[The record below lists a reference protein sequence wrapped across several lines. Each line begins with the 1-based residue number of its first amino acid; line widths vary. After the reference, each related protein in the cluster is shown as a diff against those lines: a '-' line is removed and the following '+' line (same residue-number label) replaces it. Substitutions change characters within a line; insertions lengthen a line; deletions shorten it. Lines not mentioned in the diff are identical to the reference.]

1 MSDELRR
8 WLEKIGL
15 AQHAE
20 TLAANDIDLD
30 VLPELSDEDLT
41 ELGLSL
47 GHRRRLQRAL
57 AEGTTR
63 EAVNAAPETPSREAE
78 RRQLTVLFCD
88 LVGSTELS
96 RRFDPED
103 LRELIRR
110 YQDAVSGAVVRHGGY
125 VANFLGD
132 GIIAYFGWPRADEDE
147 AVQAVRA
154 GLDAV
159 LAVREL
165 SLRAHAGIASGPVVV
180 GDLDTAERRQTGAV
194 AGETPNLAARLE
206 ALAKPGQVVI
216 DGLTRQLIGAAFAL
230 EEIGP
235 QNLKGFSEPV
245 RAWRVVGER
254 AVESRFE
261 ARAGRLTPFIGR
273 EQEMALL
280 FERFERASAGEGQAV
295 LLAGEAGIGK
305 SRIVQILHERLSA
318 APSPP
323 TQIRMQCA
331 PLNAASALHPVIRHL
346 RYAAGFLAEDGP
358 EERLDK
364 LEALLRQGV
373 EDMRES
379 AALLAPLLALPGER
393 YGVLLDMA
401 PEQRNER
408 LMRVLVDQ
416 LVGLAARN
424 TVLYVLEDAHWIDA
438 ATRDLIE
445 RLLARVADSRILVLI
460 THRPE
465 FQPDWTRHPHV
476 TTLTLNRLSRG
487 QGAEF
492 VRAAGGTTLPEEII
506 ALIGERAGGVPLF
519 IEELTKSALETGKTS
534 GESNIPETLQASL
547 LARLDRLGGEARE
560 LAHLAAII
568 GREFD
573 IELLCAITGK
583 PIEAFSPALE
593 RLVGSWI
600 VLPSVRHGGYVFRHA
615 LIQEAAYQSLLLAR
629 RRQHHRDVARAL
641 ETMETETV
649 EPEIIAQH
657 YTAAALPEQAVPH
670 WLRAGKRAL
679 ARFAVSAAA
688 AHFERGLQ
696 LARDLPQAQCQ
707 VLELL
712 LALADA
718 LGRTAR
724 VRNALETFR
733 EAAALAR
740 EVGSPA
746 ELAQAALGVEEMEG
760 YTGAERASIELLEAA
775 LRALGPSETVERC
788 RVLSRLGRAVLDK
801 GEIDRANELSRA
813 ASDMARRLGDRQA
826 LVDALICE
834 RDARTGYP
842 YRAPEFPCMRRAL
855 DEMLAA
861 AEGIGDPKLV
871 EHALARGIHAT
882 LEMGDRPTFE
892 AKLMRHGNSL
902 EHHESGHHVYFH
914 TSARAMRAIL
924 GGEFAE
930 AERLAERAFEAARE
944 FSSEYAAG
952 VYGVQMFTIRREQGR
967 LGEVAPILRRFIDE
981 NPRDAAWRP
990 GMALIASDL
999 GFHDA
1004 ARKSFE
1010 DLAADGFAFPID
1022 AKRSLTL
1029 SYLAEVCTRLGDVER
1044 AEQLYDL
1051 LVPYRDL
1058 AVIAPIATVCC
1069 GSAARYLGMLAGT
1082 LGDWAAAEEHFA
1094 AALAMDEQLQAWPW
1108 LAHTKHEFAVK
1119 LRARGRRRD
1128 QNRASDL
1135 LAAAAASA
1143 ERIGMPALQEKIR
1156 SLGH

>member
-8 WLEKIGL
+8 WLEQIGL
-15 AQHAE
+15 GQHAE

-30 VLPELSDEDLT
+30 VLPELSDEDLK

-47 GHRRRLQRAL
+47 GHRRRLLRAIVQRRN
-57 AEGTTR
+57 ESSVG
-63 EAVNAAPETPSREAE
+63 AAPETPSRDAE

-132 GIIAYFGWPRADEDE
+132 GIIAYFGWPHADEDN
-147 AVQAVRA
+147 AGQAVRA

-416 LVGLAARN
+416 LVGLAAHN

-460 THRPE
+460 TH
-465 FQPDWTRHPHV
+465 WTRHPHV

-573 IELLCAITGK
+573 IECCAR
-583 PIEAFSPALE
+583 SPE
-593 RLVGSWI
+593 
-600 VLPSVRHGGYVFRHA
+600 
-615 LIQEAAYQSLLLAR
+615 
-629 RRQHHRDVARAL
+629 
-641 ETMETETV
+641 
-649 EPEIIAQH
+649 
-657 YTAAALPEQAVPH
+657 
-670 WLRAGKRAL
+670 
-679 ARFAVSAAA
+679 
-688 AHFERGLQ
+688 
-696 LARDLPQAQCQ
+696 
-707 VLELL
+707 
-712 LALADA
+712 
-718 LGRTAR
+718 
-724 VRNALETFR
+724 
-733 EAAALAR
+733 
-740 EVGSPA
+740 SP
-746 ELAQAALGVEEMEG
+746 
-760 YTGAERASIELLEAA
+760 
-775 LRALGPSETVERC
+775 
-788 RVLSRLGRAVLDK
+788 
-801 GEIDRANELSRA
+801 
-813 ASDMARRLGDRQA
+813 
-826 LVDALICE
+826 
-834 RDARTGYP
+834 
-842 YRAPEFPCMRRAL
+842 
-855 DEMLAA
+855 
-861 AEGIGDPKLV
+861 
-871 EHALARGIHAT
+871 
-882 LEMGDRPTFE
+882 
-892 AKLMRHGNSL
+892 
-902 EHHESGHHVYFH
+902 
-914 TSARAMRAIL
+914 
-924 GGEFAE
+924 
-930 AERLAERAFEAARE
+930 
-944 FSSEYAAG
+944 
-952 VYGVQMFTIRREQGR
+952 
-967 LGEVAPILRRFIDE
+967 
-981 NPRDAAWRP
+981 
-990 GMALIASDL
+990 
-999 GFHDA
+999 
-1004 ARKSFE
+1004 
-1010 DLAADGFAFPID
+1010 
-1022 AKRSLTL
+1022 
-1029 SYLAEVCTRLGDVER
+1029 
-1044 AEQLYDL
+1044 
-1051 LVPYRDL
+1051 
-1058 AVIAPIATVCC
+1058 
-1069 GSAARYLGMLAGT
+1069 
-1082 LGDWAAAEEHFA
+1082 
-1094 AALAMDEQLQAWPW
+1094 
-1108 LAHTKHEFAVK
+1108 
-1119 LRARGRRRD
+1119 
-1128 QNRASDL
+1128 
-1135 LAAAAASA
+1135 
-1143 ERIGMPALQEKIR
+1143 
-1156 SLGH
+1156 